1 MWQIPEVIK
10 ELHLDLETFSSTSI
24 KNGVYAYS
32 EAKDADVLLLG
43 YAINDD
49 PITVVDVANGE
60 KPPDYVLKALNDKS
74 VIKWAHNASFER
86 IFLSNWLK
94 RFYPENFKPYHGR
107 DGNVIDYLDPHSW
120 CCTMIWAAYMG
131 LPLSLE
137 GIGAVLGLEKQKLL
151 EGKDLI
157 RYFCVP
163 CKPTKTNGDRTRN
176 MPSHAS
182 DKWKQFREYNK
193 RDVEVERA
201 IHSKLSSFP
210 VPDEIWNEY
219 WLDQEINDRG
229 VLVDMDVVE
238 NAIRFDSLSN
248 TRLIAKLKELTELDN
263 PNSIPQLKSWL
274 ETKGIKTESLDK
286 KTVQALLK
294 SVPNE
299 VAVVL
304 QLREQLAKSSV
315 LKKYQAMKN
324 TVCADGRVH
333 GMFQFYGANRTGRW
347 SGRYINLQ
355 NLPQNHMR
363 DLEVAREIV
372 KSGDF
377 ELMNTLYDDIPDVL
391 SQLIR
396 TAFIPKPGYK
406 FCVADFSAIEAR
418 VLAYLAGETWRIEAF
433 RDGKDIYCASA
444 SRMFGVPVEK
454 HGMNS
459 HLRQKGKV
467 AELALGYGGSVGALK
482 SMGAVEMG
490 VPEEEMQQLVVS
502 WRRAN
507 SNIQSF
513 WWNTDRAI
521 RTCLKQRTQTQ
532 VQGIR
537 FYCQG
542 PFLLFRLHSSRCI
555 SYLRPRIG
563 VGRFGGECITYEGIG
578 TNKKIERIDS
588 YGPKFV
594 ENIVQAIS
602 RDILAYAMRTL
613 SNYSIVAHVH
623 DELIIEVPMD
633 TDIDVICKQ
642 MSKTPEWIPELIL
655 NADGYSTPFYMKS

>member
-94 RFYPENFKPYHGR
+94 RFYPEHFKPYLGR

-137 GIGAVLGLEKQKLL
+137 GVGAVLGLDKQKLL

-163 CKPTKTNGDRTRN
+163 CKPTKTNGGRTRN
-176 MPSHAS
+176 MPSHAP
-182 DKWKQFREYNK
+182 DKWKQFREYNE

-238 NAIRFDSLSN
+238 NALRFENISN
-248 TRLIAKLKELTELDN
+248 TRLIEKLKELTDLDN

-286 KTVQALLK
+286 KTIQALLK
-294 SVPNE
+294 AVPNE

-347 SGRYINLQ
+347 AGRYINLQ
-355 NLPQNHMR
+355 NLPQTHMP
-363 DLEVAREIV
+363 DLEVARDIV

-377 ELMNTLYDDIPDVL
+377 ELMNILYDDVPDVL

-507 SNIQSF
+507 SKIVSL
-513 WWNTDRAI
+513 WWNVDRAI

-563 VGRFGGECITYEGIG
+563 EGRFGGECITYEGIG
-578 TNKKIERIDS
+578 TNKNMERIES

-642 MSKTPEWIPELIL
+642 MSKTPEWIPGLIL
-655 NADGYSTPFYMKS
+655 NADGFSTQFYMKS